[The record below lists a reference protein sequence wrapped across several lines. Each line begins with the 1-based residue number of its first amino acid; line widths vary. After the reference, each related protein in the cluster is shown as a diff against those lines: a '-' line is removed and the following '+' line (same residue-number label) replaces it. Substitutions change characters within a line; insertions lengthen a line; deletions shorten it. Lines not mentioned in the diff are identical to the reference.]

1 MALAIGARRSSASL
15 FEAIGHPFPKF
26 RKKCQIKAGKLPES
40 RRPTRPSEVAHAAP
54 SSQRRRWKSTPQ
66 GTSRYNANIDVNINK
81 TLSAIVKILEERGLT
96 GRSESMKPEHTGV
109 SDMSDVLARI
119 ESALQRSE
127 AAAERLGQRQ
137 KGLRSAA
144 RDTLAGLDRLLQA
157 DRRRADG

>member
-1 MALAIGARRSSASL
+1 
-15 FEAIGHPFPKF
+15 
-26 RKKCQIKAGKLPES
+26 
-40 RRPTRPSEVAHAAP
+40 
-54 SSQRRRWKSTPQ
+54 
-66 GTSRYNANIDVNINK
+66 
-81 TLSAIVKILEERGLT
+81 
-96 GRSESMKPEHTGV
+96 MKPEHTGV

-127 AAAERLGQRQ
+127 AAAERLGQRH

>member
-1 MALAIGARRSSASL
+1 
-15 FEAIGHPFPKF
+15 
-26 RKKCQIKAGKLPES
+26 
-40 RRPTRPSEVAHAAP
+40 
-54 SSQRRRWKSTPQ
+54 
-66 GTSRYNANIDVNINK
+66 
-81 TLSAIVKILEERGLT
+81 
-96 GRSESMKPEHTGV
+96 MKPEHTGV